1 MLYLRKLMI
10 ENKIS
15 IDKLAKNINL
25 PFSNLQNKLALKV
38 DFLIEELEEIKNYFI
53 KRQILDESFDIGL
66 FLNLI

>member
-15 IDKLAKNINL
+15 IDKLAKYINL
-25 PFSNLQNKLALKV
+25 PFSNFQNKLALKV
-38 DFLIEELEEIKNYFI
+38 DFLIDELEEIKKYFI
-53 KRQILDESFDIGL
+53 KRQILDESFDIGT